1 MDEDQDQ
8 QRRCPLHPCARV
20 LAGITRAGAVVFKKK
35 IQRVVN
41 TCSTSSRTAARQKL
55 LHSVRSYQPVS
66 REQTIVPAW
75 HKSAATMPSPKNRVP
90 FFQPHK
96 APHEMSD
103 RMHGRIFLRK
113 FFTSIVR
120 ARQRKVKHSACG
132 TQKSDIL
139 YPVMRFEG
147 CGEITRS
154 AGCGAFYGSPFV
166 SVSARVRTCSRCNF
180 GRRQGRGI
188 SLAAAAECALRY
200 AWRVCCGKSMD
211 RCGRDRFA
219 DCDCRA
225 AVSKRI
231 LDMVYPP
238 ASERYQP
245 VSGFDFRCLCRS
257 VPVWATCRKT
267 KTLRKCCN
275 CLRRY
280 GIRFFPLLAAAAALL
295 VCGIRRMRPLQTV
308 CRFFCRPLCEAA
320 RKMDKKPPAQNLA
333 RAASKEVGEC

>member
-1 MDEDQDQ
+1 M
-8 QRRCPLHPCARV
+8 C
-20 LAGITRAGAVVFKKK
+20 
-35 IQRVVN
+35 N
-41 TCSTSSRTAARQKL
+41 SST
-55 LHSVRSYQPVS
+55 P
-66 REQTIVPAW
+66 
-75 HKSAATMPSPKNRVP
+75 
-90 FFQPHK
+90 
-96 APHEMSD
+96 
-103 RMHGRIFLRK
+103 
-113 FFTSIVR
+113 IVR

-211 RCGRDRFA
+211 RCERDRFA

-257 VPVWATCRKT
+257 VPVWATCRK
-267 KTLRKCCN
+267 
-275 CLRRY
+275 RRHY
-280 GIRFFPLLAAAAALL
+280 ANAATAAADTVYGFSALSSRRGTACMRYTAYAPAANRL
-295 VCGIRRMRPLQTV
+295 PL
-308 CRFFCRPLCEAA
+308 FCRPLCEAA
-320 RKMDKKPPAQNLA
+320 GRWIKSRPCRISRGRLQKRWEKVKLFHLVM
-333 RAASKEVGEC
+333 